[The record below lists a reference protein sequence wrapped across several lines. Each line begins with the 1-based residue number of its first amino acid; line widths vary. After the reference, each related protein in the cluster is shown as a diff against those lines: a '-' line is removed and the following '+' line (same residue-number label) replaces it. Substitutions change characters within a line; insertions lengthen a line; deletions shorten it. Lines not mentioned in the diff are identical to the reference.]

1 VKLNRLLEITLVLLN
16 RGTVTARELAD
27 RFGVSTRTIYRDI
40 DVLSASGVPV
50 YSSQGNRGGISI
62 LEDYTFS
69 RTLVTDHERDSIL
82 LALKTLQAARY
93 PEIDTV
99 LDKLGTIF
107 KHAAAAD
114 WVHVEFSPWGTGP
127 DENDRF
133 LDIRRAILESRV
145 VSFDYVNAEGV
156 RSRRDMEPMRLE
168 FKGSAW
174 YVWGYCRM
182 RRAFRV
188 FRVSRMKGLSVT
200 GECFHRRPE
209 PPVPDD
215 ISGEAVKEN
224 VTLRLRFQPGV
235 LYRLYDDYDDE
246 LIARNPDG
254 TCDVS
259 VTIPD
264 DEWIYGYI
272 MSFGSAVEV
281 LAPEHVRRGVR
292 ARMQAALSYY
302 DA

>member
-27 RFGVSTRTIYRDI
+27 KFGVSTRTIYRDI

-50 YSSQGNRGGISI
+50 YTSKGNSGGISL

-69 RTLVTDHERDSIL
+69 RTLVTDRERDSIL
-82 LALKTLQAARY
+82 LALKTLQAVKY
-93 PEIDTV
+93 PEIDAV

-107 KHAAAAD
+107 KNAAAAD

-133 LDIRRAILESRV
+133 LDIRKAILESRV
-145 VSFDYVNAEGV
+145 VAFDYINAEGV

-168 FKGSAW
+168 FKGYSW

-188 FRVSRMKGLSVT
+188 FRVSRMKNLDVT
-200 GECFHRRPE
+200 EECFHRRPE
-209 PPVPDD
+209 PEVSDGEPDE
-215 ISGEAVKEN
+215 SRKRS
-224 VTLRLRFQPGV
+224 VTIRLRFQPDV
-235 LYRLYDDYDDE
+235 LFRLYDDYDDDK
-246 LIARNPDG
+246 IVKNPDG
-254 TCDVS
+254 TCDV
-259 VTIPD
+259 TTTFPE
-264 DEWIYGYI
+264 DEWVYRHI
-272 MSFGSAVEV
+272 MSFGSSVEV
-281 LAPEHVRRGVR
+281 LEPEYVRHGVR
-292 ARMQAALSYY
+292 ERMKAALKYY
-302 DA
+302 DK